1 MIRNYFKIAFRNIW
15 KSKGYAAINIVGLSV
30 AFCISIF
37 LFMTV
42 YFQLSFDNF
51 HEDGERIFQTYLFS
65 NEPGKPERSGSM
77 PIPFTPALKAEYP
90 EIEAA
95 TRFMNGSS
103 LIEYNGKYFDKQVQL
118 VDADFFKIFSFPL
131 LEGNRNSALN
141 GLSDIVIS
149 KNMAK
154 AVFGSENPVGKQLL
168 LGGDENKKPYLVT
181 GVLEDFP
188 DNSTLRFDAFIR
200 IENHGG
206 YYREKKQWDAM
217 SHRAF
222 IKLKPD
228 TDQLVFENRLKS
240 FATKYFADNINKL
253 KKKGA
258 EADSRGDLFAI
269 RLQKLENLH
278 FDKDISGG
286 SGSSVAV
293 VYALSGI
300 AFFILLIA
308 SINFIN
314 LTVARSFT
322 RSREVGVRK
331 SLGALKNQL
340 FVQIWGEAAMICFG
354 GFVVGM
360 LLAYLLL
367 PKFNATFQGKLSME
381 YIFQPDRLAIIVTL
395 FLLVTLI
402 AGGYPA
408 WQMSKFNA
416 VEVLKGKITLTRP
429 GILRNS
435 LIVTQFTLSSL
446 LICCTIIAI
455 QQVDHLR
462 AQPLGFTKEQV
473 ISIPVGNKVNGQ
485 QVLKRMRNL
494 LNGDPNVV
502 SLSGSTV
509 NLGVGKDR
517 STSRSVLGFTYK
529 DQEISSDWLHIDY
542 DYLKTLGI
550 KLLDGREFD
559 PAYQTDSVNRVIITQ
574 SMAKMIGEKDPVG
587 KFFET
592 DTAGAKY
599 QIIGLVP
606 DFNLY
611 SSKNDKKPVTM
622 YLSDNEP
629 ISYIFVR
636 VTPASLVGAMDK
648 ISGVWKEVAP
658 QSEFKGTFLDE
669 NTDAWYKDEEKFSQ
683 MFSLASGIAVL
694 LSCLGLFAVALMVIE
709 QRTKEIGVRK
719 VLGASITNIVYT
731 LSQDFVKMVILS
743 IAIATPLAWY
753 AMQKWLDNYS
763 YRIEISVWIFIL
775 VGLAAVFIALLTV
788 GFQSI
793 KAALMNPV
801 KSLKSE

>member
-1 MIRNYFKIAFRNIW
+1 
-15 KSKGYAAINIVGLSV
+15 
-30 AFCISIF
+30 
-37 LFMTV
+37 MTV
-42 YFQLSFDNF
+42 YFQLSYDNF
-51 HEDGERIFQTYLFS
+51 HEDKERIFQTYLFA
-65 NEPGKPERSGSM
+65 NEPGQADRAGSM
-77 PIPFTPALKAEYP
+77 PMPLTPALKAEYP
-90 EIEAA
+90 EVEAA

-103 LIEYNGKYFDKQVQL
+103 LIEYNGKYFDKQIQL
-118 VDADFFKIFSFPL
+118 VDADFLKVFSFPL

-141 GLSDIVIS
+141 GLSDIIIS
-149 KNMAK
+149 KNMSK
-154 AVFGSENPVGKQLL
+154 AIFGNEDPVGKQLL
-168 LGGDENKKPYLVT
+168 LGADEHKKAYMVT
-181 GVLEDFP
+181 GLLEDFP
-188 DNSTLRFDAFIR
+188 DNSSLRFDAFIR

-206 YYREKKQWDAM
+206 YYREKDQWDAM

-222 IKLKPD
+222 IKLKPNV
-228 TDQLVFENRLKS
+228 DQLTFENRLKS
-240 FATKYFADNINKL
+240 FSAKYFAENITKL

-258 EADSRGDLFAI
+258 KPDSRGDLFAL
-269 RLQKLENLH
+269 RLQKLENIH
-278 FDKDISGG
+278 FDKDISG
-286 SGSSVAV
+286 SNGSSIAV
-293 VYALSGI
+293 VYALLGI

-308 SINFIN
+308 CINFIN

-322 RSREVGVRK
+322 RAREVGVRK

-340 FVQIWGEAAMICFG
+340 FLQIWGEATIICFG
-354 GFVVGM
+354 GFVVGI

-367 PKFNATFQGKLSME
+367 PQFNATFQGKLSLA
-381 YIFQPDRLAIIVTL
+381 YIFQPDRFVIIITL
-395 FLLVTLI
+395 FLIVTLI

-446 LICCTIIAI
+446 LICCTIIAV

-462 AQPLGFTKEQV
+462 TQPLGFTKEQV

-494 LNGDPNVV
+494 LNGDPNIV

-529 DQEISSDWLHIDY
+529 EQEVSSDWVHIDY

-611 SSKNDKKPVTM
+611 SSKNEKKPVTM
-622 YLSDNEP
+622 YLSNNEA
-629 ISYIFVR
+629 IGYIFIR
-636 VTPASLVGAMDK
+636 VTPTSLTGAMEK
-648 ISGVWKEVAP
+648 VAKVWKEVAP
-658 QSEFKGTFLDE
+658 QSEFTGTFLDE
-669 NTDAWYKDEEKFSQ
+669 NTNAWYKDEEKFSQ

-719 VLGASITNIVYT
+719 VLGASIANIVYT

-775 VGLAAVFIALLTV
+775 VGLAAVLIALVTV
-788 GFQSI
+788 SFQSV